1 MTNLKELREK
11 EMSELKKLLLKGR
24 EEMAGLKSARALGKL
39 SDGSELKRKRLEIA
53 QTLTLIGEKEVLAK
67 IEQKKEKAK

>member
-24 EEMAGLKSARALGKL
+24 EELAGLKSARALGKL

>member
-11 EMSELKKLLLKGR
+11 EMSELKNLLLKGR

-67 IEQKKEKAK
+67 IEKKKEKAK

>member
-11 EMSELKKLLLKGR
+11 EMSELKNLLLKGR
-24 EEMAGLKSARALGKL
+24 EELAGLKSARALGKL

>member
-11 EMSELKKLLLKGR
+11 EMSELKNLLLKGR

>member
-1 MTNLKELREK
+1 
-11 EMSELKKLLLKGR
+11 MSELKKLLLKGR
-24 EEMAGLKSARALGKL
+24 EELAGLKSARALGKL